1 MRECVNCKYSKG
13 IGSDVWCGH
22 DPKGKESYMFET
34 DCPYFRWW
42 SEKRFEILE
51 LIDENDGEI
60 SYLVSDGKILI
71 EVHDKKECAIKL
83 KEILDNEW

>member
-1 MRECVNCKYSKG
+1 MSK
-13 IGSDVWCGH
+13 S
-22 DPKGKESYMFET
+22 
-34 DCPYFRWW
+34 
-42 SEKRFEILE
+42 KRFEILE
-51 LIDENDGEI
+51 LIDEDDGEI